1 MRNNA
6 NMCNPIIKLLFFVMA
21 GFCHLFFSVLCRIF
35 ILGGGGG
42 GSCEV
47 CSPSRVGGP
56 GGGASSPRNYFYIA
70 RDVI

>member
-42 GSCEV
+42 EL
-47 CSPSRVGGP
+47 
-56 GGGASSPRNYFYIA
+56 
-70 RDVI
+70 